1 MRTDVSDHEQVD
13 VGLCNLCELTS
24 LCIVTLT
31 YLKDQDESSAGEAE
45 HKHNIQQHEVQ
56 RAGPRSATS
65 GTD

>member
-1 MRTDVSDHEQVD
+1 MNRWTSDYATYVS
-13 VGLCNLCELTS
+13 S
-24 LCIVTLT
+24 PRSAIVTLT